1 MERNQKV
8 FTNCT
13 TGGPVNVQVKNG
25 KIVSVEPLEFDETDA
40 GKWTISARGRK
51 FSPPDTARLA
61 PYILAERSRIYSKDR
76 ILYPLLREDFDLNS
90 KDRKTQNRGVSGY
103 KRISWDEALDL
114 LVAEIQRAHRTYGP
128 GSVIATASSHHN
140 WGNIGYRHSSF
151 FRFMGILGAT
161 YVDHNPDSWEGWHW
175 GAMHAWGYAWRLGIP
190 EQYDL
195 LEDALKNTEMM
206 VYWSSD
212 PDGEP
217 MIYTGQESTPWRFWL
232 KQLGV
237 QQVFVDPHYNFTAIN
252 HADKWFAPRPG
263 TDAALA
269 AAIAYVWI
277 TEDTYDK
284 EYVAAEDLRL

>member
-1 MERNQKV
+1 
-8 FTNCT
+8 
-13 TGGPVNVQVKNG
+13 
-25 KIVSVEPLEFDETDA
+25 
-40 GKWTISARGRK
+40 
-51 FSPPDTARLA
+51 
-61 PYILAERSRIYSKDR
+61 
-76 ILYPLLREDFDLNS
+76 
-90 KDRKTQNRGVSGY
+90 
-103 KRISWDEALDL
+103 
-114 LVAEIQRAHRTYGP
+114 
-128 GSVIATASSHHN
+128 
-140 WGNIGYRHSSF
+140 
-151 FRFMGILGAT
+151 MGILGAT

-237 QQVFVDPHYNFTAIN
+237 QQVFIDPHYNFTAIN

-269 AAIAYVWI
+269 GGH
-277 TEDTYDK
+277 
-284 EYVAAEDLRL
+284 RLCLDHGRYL